1 MTLLALIKNESVV
14 PQRNI
19 LAMAF
24 VSGFANVGILALINA
39 AAGSP
44 VEDSGNTQLLLMF
57 LVAMAVFNI
66 AQRYLFYKTAIVF
79 ETIVDNLRTRILGK
93 IRSSSL
99 ESLER
104 LGHAEVYTKLTQN
117 TTIISQASGIMAA
130 SIQSALMVTFS
141 VFYIASLSM
150 IAFLITIGMITA
162 GCFLYLQKEK
172 KIIGYI
178 YSANRKEVAFFNSV
192 TNILKGFKEAKM
204 NVRRGKSLAIHAR
217 RVSEETKDLKIVASQ
232 MYSSNYVFSQNF
244 FYLLIAVVIFLLP
257 RLVPTY
263 ADAVTEVAATILFII
278 GPLSAVVSGV
288 PAYTNADIAVKEID
302 QLEAALDNGKK
313 DVPVVVED
321 IDPVVDEFKTLKVE
335 NLEFAYRDDQ
345 GGTMFSVGPIDFSLK
360 AGELVFI
367 IGGNGSGKSTFIKA
381 LLGLYRS
388 DRGSITVN
396 DVQIDEGNLQ
406 NYREMFSTI
415 LSDFHL
421 FDRLYGLKDV
431 EEARVNELIK
441 EMGLEKK
448 TSFVNG
454 QFTNLDLSTG
464 QRKRLAM
471 VVAML
476 EDRPIYVFDEWAA
489 EQDPEFRAFFYNT
502 LLGKMTSEGK
512 AVIAISHDDH
522 YFGKAQRILKMD
534 YGTIAS
540 V

>member
-1 MTLLALIKNESVV
+1 MTLLTLLKNESAV

-19 LAMAF
+19 IAMAF
-24 VSGFANVGILALINA
+24 VSGLANVGILALINA

-44 VEDSGNTQLLLMF
+44 VQDSNNIRLLLLF
-57 LVAMAVFNI
+57 LVTMAVFNL
-66 AQRYLFYKTAIVF
+66 AQRYLFNKTAVVF

-99 ESLER
+99 ETLER

-117 TTIISQASGIMAA
+117 TTIISQTAGTMAA
-130 SIQSALMVTFS
+130 SMQSALMVTFS
-141 VFYIASLSM
+141 VFYIATLSTLAFAITVGM
-150 IAFLITIGMITA
+150 IAA
-162 GCFLYLQKEK
+162 GCFFYLQNEK

-178 YSANRKEVAFFNSV
+178 HSANRKEVQFFNSV

-204 NVRRGKSLAIHAR
+204 NIRRGKSLAVHAR
-217 RVSEETKDLKIVASQ
+217 RVSEETKDLKITASQ
-232 MYSSNYVFSQNF
+232 MYSGNYVFAQNF
-244 FYLLIAVVIFLLP
+244 FYILIALVVFLLP

-278 GPLSAVVSGV
+278 GPLSTVVAGV
-288 PAYTNADIAVKEID
+288 PAYTNADIAVQEIG
-302 QLEAALDNGKK
+302 QLEESLDNGRP
-313 DVPVVVED
+313 DVAAVVED
-321 IDPVVDEFKTLKVE
+321 VDPLVGNFKSLTIRD
-335 NLEFAYRDDQ
+335 LEFAYRDHL
-345 GGTMFSVGPIDFSLK
+345 GAAMFSVGPINFSLK

-367 IGGNGSGKSTFIKA
+367 VGGNGSGKSTFIKA
-381 LLGLYRS
+381 LLGLYRI
-388 DRGSITVN
+388 DRGSIAINKVAIREDN
-396 DVQIDEGNLQ
+396 VQ

-431 EEARVNELIK
+431 DETRVNALI
-441 EMGLEKK
+441 EDMGLGKK

-471 VVAML
+471 VVALL

-489 EQDPEFRAFFYNT
+489 EQDPEFREFFYDE
-502 LLGKMTSEGK
+502 LLQRMKGEGK
-512 AVIAISHDDH
+512 GVIAISHDDR
-522 YFGKAQRILKMD
+522 YFNKADRVLKME
-534 YGTIAS
+534 YGEMISA
-540 V
+540 